1 MQQFDPLTLAGIP
14 LPREIEPLH
23 WLLTGTTGAGKTT
36 AISELLDGTRARGDR
51 CIICDPNGGYLA
63 HHAQDGD
70 RLLNPFDRRSERWSL
85 FNEFRKDFD
94 AERLARSVVPDGHGE
109 SAAWHGYAQTLLAEI
124 LRALVRTGE
133 TSTDRLLY
141 WASIAPASEL
151 AQLLAGT
158 ATAGLFDP
166 EAAKALAST
175 RFVLAAR
182 LAPQRYLAPGA
193 FSLRSWLEK
202 ESGSLFLTWRS
213 DMQTALAPL
222 MGTWVD
228 VLANAVLSLPPDPAR
243 RIWLIADE
251 LAALGSLASLEAA
264 LTLGRKHGLCV
275 VAGVQS
281 TAQLDGLYG
290 KDAATVLRSCFRNLM
305 VLAISRTDPD
315 TCDALSRSLGEREIQ
330 RPDASRSQGTQGT
343 SRGTSLQTAQERLVL
358 PSEIAGLP
366 SLQGYLTLAGDSLV
380 RKVRLVPQ
388 IRDVVTEAYQEEN
401 EMDAS
406 HLNKWH
412 AERQE
417 RNEG

>member
-1 MQQFDPLTLAGIP
+1 MQQFDTLTLAGIP

-36 AISELLDGTRARGDR
+36 AIAELLDGTRARGDR
-51 CIICDPNGGYLA
+51 CIICDPNGGYLT
-63 HHAQDGD
+63 HFAQDGD
-70 RLLNPFDRRSERWSL
+70 RLLNPFDSRSERWSL

-141 WASIAPASEL
+141 WASIAPTSEL

-193 FSLRSWLEK
+193 FSLRSWLEN

-251 LAALGSLASLEAA
+251 LAALGSLASLESA

-275 VAGVQS
+275 VAGVHS
-281 TAQLDGLYG
+281 TAQLDALYG

-315 TCDALSRSLGEREIQ
+315 TCDAFSRSLGEREIQ

-358 PSEIAGLP
+358 PSEIAALP
-366 SLQGYLTLAGDSLV
+366 NLQGYLTLAGDSLV
-380 RKVRLVPQ
+380 RKVRLLPRL
-388 IRDVVTEAYQEEN
+388 RDVVTDAYHEEA
-401 EMDAS
+401 AC
-406 HLNKWH
+406 
-412 AERQE
+412 
-417 RNEG
+417 

>member
-1 MQQFDPLTLAGIP
+1 MHQFDNLTLAGISV
-14 LPREIEPLH
+14 PREIEPLH
-23 WLLTGTTGAGKTT
+23 WLLTGTTGTGKTT

-51 CIICDPNGGYLA
+51 CIICDPNGGYLT
-63 HHAQDGD
+63 HFAQDGD
-70 RLLNPFDRRSERWSL
+70 KLLNPFDSRSERWSL

-193 FSLRSWLEK
+193 FSLRSWLEN
-202 ESGSLFLTWRS
+202 ESGSLFLTWRP

-228 VLANAVLSLPPDPAR
+228 VLANAVLSLPPDPTR

-380 RKVRLVPQ
+380 RKVRLLPQ
-388 IRDVVTEAYQEEN
+388 IRDVVTEAYQEE
-401 EMDAS
+401 A
-406 HLNKWH
+406 
-412 AERQE
+412 AC
-417 RNEG
+417 

>member
-1 MQQFDPLTLAGIP
+1 MQQFDTLTLAGIP

-23 WLLTGTTGAGKTT
+23 WLLTGTTGTGKTT

-70 RLLNPFDRRSERWSL
+70 RLLNPFDSRSEHWSL

-193 FSLRSWLEK
+193 FSLRSWLEN

-251 LAALGSLASLEAA
+251 LAALGSLASLEPA

-343 SRGTSLQTAQERLVL
+343 SRSTSLQTAQERLVL

-366 SLQGYLTLAGDSLV
+366 SLQGYLTLAGDGLV
-380 RKVRLVPQ
+380 RKVRLLPR
-388 IRDVVTEAYQEEN
+388 IRDVVTEAYHEE
-401 EMDAS
+401 A
-406 HLNKWH
+406 
-412 AERQE
+412 AC
-417 RNEG
+417 

>member
-1 MQQFDPLTLAGIP
+1 MQQFRTLTLAGIP
-14 LPREIEPLH
+14 IPREIEPLH

-36 AISELLDGTRARGDR
+36 AIAEMLDATRARGDR
-51 CIICDPNGGYLA
+51 CIICDPNGGYLT
-63 HHAQDGD
+63 HFAQDGD
-70 RLLNPFDRRSERWSL
+70 RLLNPFDSRSERWSL

-193 FSLRSWLEK
+193 FSLRSWLEN

-251 LAALGSLASLEAA
+251 LAALGSLASLEPA

-358 PSEIAGLP
+358 PSEIAALP

-380 RKVRLVPQ
+380 RKVRLLPR
-388 IRDVVTEAYQEEN
+388 IRDIVTEAYHEE
-401 EMDAS
+401 A
-406 HLNKWH
+406 
-412 AERQE
+412 AC
-417 RNEG
+417 

>member
-1 MQQFDPLTLAGIP
+1 MQQFDTLTLADIP

-70 RLLNPFDRRSERWSL
+70 RLLNPFDSRSERWSL

-193 FSLRSWLEK
+193 FSLRSWLEN
-202 ESGSLFLTWRS
+202 ESGSLFLTWRP

-358 PSEIAGLP
+358 ASEIAGLP

-380 RKVRLVPQ
+380 RKVRLLPQ
-388 IRDVVTEAYQEEN
+388 IRDVVTEAYQEE
-401 EMDAS
+401 A
-406 HLNKWH
+406 
-412 AERQE
+412 AC
-417 RNEG
+417 

>member
-1 MQQFDPLTLAGIP
+1 MQQFHTLTLAGIP
-14 LPREIEPLH
+14 LPREIETLH
-23 WLLTGTTGAGKTT
+23 WLFAGTTGAGKTT
-36 AISELLDGTRARGDR
+36 AIAEMLDGTRARGDR
-51 CIICDPNGGYLA
+51 CIICDPNGGYLT
-63 HHAQDGD
+63 HFAQDGD
-70 RLLNPFDRRSERWSL
+70 RLLNPFDSRSERWSL

-124 LRALVRTGE
+124 LRALIRTGE

-182 LAPQRYLAPGA
+182 LAPQRYLAPGT
-193 FSLRSWLEK
+193 FSLRSWLED

-228 VLANAVLSLPPDPAR
+228 VLANAVLSLPPDLTR
-243 RIWLIADE
+243 RLWLIADE
-251 LAALGSLASLEAA
+251 LAALGSLASLEPA

-343 SRGTSLQTAQERLVL
+343 SHGTSLQTAQERLVL

-380 RKVRLVPQ
+380 HKVRLLPQ
-388 IRDVVTEAYQEEN
+388 IRDVVTEAYQEE
-401 EMDAS
+401 A
-406 HLNKWH
+406 
-412 AERQE
+412 AC
-417 RNEG
+417 

>member
-1 MQQFDPLTLAGIP
+1 MQQFDTLTLAGIP

-70 RLLNPFDRRSERWSL
+70 RLLNPFDSRSERWSL

-193 FSLRSWLEK
+193 FSLRSWLEN
-202 ESGSLFLTWRS
+202 ESGSLFLTWRP

-228 VLANAVLSLPPDPAR
+228 VLANAVLSLPPDPSR

-251 LAALGSLASLEAA
+251 LAALGSLASLEAV

-358 PSEIAGLP
+358 ASEIAGLP

-380 RKVRLVPQ
+380 RKVRLLPQ
-388 IRDVVTEAYQEEN
+388 IRDVVTEAYQEE
-401 EMDAS
+401 ATC
-406 HLNKWH
+406 
-412 AERQE
+412 
-417 RNEG
+417 

>member
-1 MQQFDPLTLAGIP
+1 MQQFDTLTLAGIP

-70 RLLNPFDRRSERWSL
+70 RLLNPFDSRSERWSL

-193 FSLRSWLEK
+193 FSLRSWLEN

-222 MGTWVD
+222 MSTWVD

-366 SLQGYLTLAGDSLV
+366 SLQGYLALAGDSLV
-380 RKVRLVPQ
+380 RKVRLLPQ
-388 IRDVVTEAYQEEN
+388 IRDVVTEAYQEE
-401 EMDAS
+401 A
-406 HLNKWH
+406 
-412 AERQE
+412 AC
-417 RNEG
+417 

>member
-1 MQQFDPLTLAGIP
+1 MQQFDTLTLAGIP

-70 RLLNPFDRRSERWSL
+70 RLLNPFDSRSERWSL

-109 SAAWHGYAQTLLAEI
+109 SAAWHGYAQTLLGEI

-193 FSLRSWLEK
+193 FSLRSWLEN
-202 ESGSLFLTWRS
+202 EPGSLFLTWRS

-228 VLANAVLSLPPDPAR
+228 VLANGVLSLPPDPAR

-251 LAALGSLASLEAA
+251 LAALGSLASLESA

-290 KDAATVLRSCFRNLM
+290 KDTATVLRSCFRNLM

-315 TCDALSRSLGEREIQ
+315 TCDALSRSLGECEIQ

-380 RKVRLVPQ
+380 RKVRLLPQ
-388 IRDVVTEAYQEEN
+388 IRDVVTEAYQEE
-401 EMDAS
+401 A
-406 HLNKWH
+406 
-412 AERQE
+412 AC
-417 RNEG
+417 

>member
-1 MQQFDPLTLAGIP
+1 MQQFDTLTLAGIP

-70 RLLNPFDRRSERWSL
+70 RLLNPFDSRSEHWSL

-193 FSLRSWLEK
+193 FSLRNWLEN

-222 MGTWVD
+222 IGTWVD

-380 RKVRLVPQ
+380 RKVRLLPQ
-388 IRDVVTEAYQEEN
+388 IRDVVTEPYQEE
-401 EMDAS
+401 ATC
-406 HLNKWH
+406 
-412 AERQE
+412 
-417 RNEG
+417 

>member
-1 MQQFDPLTLAGIP
+1 MQQFDTLTLAGIP

-70 RLLNPFDRRSERWSL
+70 RLLNPFDSRSERWSL

-193 FSLRSWLEK
+193 FSLRSWLEN
-202 ESGSLFLTWRS
+202 ESGSLFLTWRP

-330 RPDASRSQGTQGT
+330 RPDVSRSQGTQGT

-380 RKVRLVPQ
+380 RKVRLLPQ
-388 IRDVVTEAYQEEN
+388 IRDVVTEAYQEE
-401 EMDAS
+401 A
-406 HLNKWH
+406 
-412 AERQE
+412 AC
-417 RNEG
+417 

>member
-1 MQQFDPLTLAGIP
+1 MQQFDTLTLAGIL

-36 AISELLDGTRARGDR
+36 AISELLDGIRARGDR

-70 RLLNPFDRRSERWSL
+70 RLLNPFDSRSERWSL

-193 FSLRSWLEK
+193 FSLRSWLEN

-228 VLANAVLSLPPDPAR
+228 VLANAVLSLPPAPAR

-251 LAALGSLASLEAA
+251 LAALGSLASLESA

-275 VAGVQS
+275 VAGIQS

-358 PSEIAGLP
+358 PSEIAALP

-380 RKVRLVPQ
+380 RKVRLLTQ
-388 IRDVVTEAYQEEN
+388 IRDVVTDAYHEEATC
-401 EMDAS
+401 
-406 HLNKWH
+406 
-412 AERQE
+412 
-417 RNEG
+417 

>member
-1 MQQFDPLTLAGIP
+1 MQQFDTLTLAGIP

-70 RLLNPFDRRSERWSL
+70 RLLNPFDSRSERWSL

-193 FSLRSWLEK
+193 FSLRSWLEN
-202 ESGSLFLTWRS
+202 ESGSLFLTWRP

-228 VLANAVLSLPPDPAR
+228 VLANAVLSLPPDPSR

-251 LAALGSLASLEAA
+251 LAALGSLASLEAV

-358 PSEIAGLP
+358 ASEIAGLP

-380 RKVRLVPQ
+380 RKVRLLPQ
-388 IRDVVTEAYQEEN
+388 IRDVVTEAYQEE
-401 EMDAS
+401 A
-406 HLNKWH
+406 
-412 AERQE
+412 AC
-417 RNEG
+417 

>member
-1 MQQFDPLTLAGIP
+1 MQQFDTLTLAGIP

-70 RLLNPFDRRSERWSL
+70 RLLNPFDSRSERWSL

-193 FSLRSWLEK
+193 FSLRSWLEN

-228 VLANAVLSLPPDPAR
+228 VLANAVLSLPPDPIR

-251 LAALGSLASLEAA
+251 LAALGPLASLEPA

-281 TAQLDGLYG
+281 TAQLDDLYG

-315 TCDALSRSLGEREIQ
+315 TCDALSRALGEREIQ

-343 SRGTSLQTAQERLVL
+343 SRGTSLQTAQKRLVL

-380 RKVRLVPQ
+380 RKVRLLPQ
-388 IRDVVTEAYQEEN
+388 IRDVVTEAYQEE
-401 EMDAS
+401 A
-406 HLNKWH
+406 
-412 AERQE
+412 AC
-417 RNEG
+417 

>member
-1 MQQFDPLTLAGIP
+1 MQQFDTLTLAGIP

-51 CIICDPNGGYLA
+51 CIICDPNGGYLT
-63 HHAQDGD
+63 HFAQDGD
-70 RLLNPFDRRSERWSL
+70 RLLNPFDSRSERWSL

-193 FSLRSWLEK
+193 FSLRSWLEN

-251 LAALGSLASLEAA
+251 LAALGRLASLEPA

-281 TAQLDGLYG
+281 TAQLEGLYG

-358 PSEIAGLP
+358 PSEIAALP
-366 SLQGYLTLAGDSLV
+366 GLQGYLTLAGDSLV
-380 RKVRLVPQ
+380 RKVRLLPR
-388 IRDVVTEAYQEEN
+388 IRDVFTEAYHEE
-401 EMDAS
+401 A
-406 HLNKWH
+406 
-412 AERQE
+412 AC
-417 RNEG
+417 

>member
-1 MQQFDPLTLAGIP
+1 MQQFDTLTLAGIP

-70 RLLNPFDRRSERWSL
+70 RLLNPFDSRSEHWSL

-193 FSLRSWLEK
+193 FSLRSWLEN

-228 VLANAVLSLPPDPAR
+228 VLANAALSLPPDPAR

-251 LAALGSLASLEAA
+251 LAALGSLASLEPA

-330 RPDASRSQGTQGT
+330 RLDASRSQGTQGT

-358 PSEIAGLP
+358 PSEIATLP

-380 RKVRLVPQ
+380 RKVRLLPR
-388 IRDVVTEAYQEEN
+388 IRDVVTDAYHEEA
-401 EMDAS
+401 AC
-406 HLNKWH
+406 
-412 AERQE
+412 
-417 RNEG
+417 

>member
-1 MQQFDPLTLAGIP
+1 MLQFDTLTLAGVSV
-14 LPREIEPLH
+14 PREIEPSH
-23 WLLTGTTGAGKTT
+23 WLLTGTTGTGKTT
-36 AISELLDGTRARGDR
+36 VISELLDGTRARGDR
-51 CIICDPNGGYLA
+51 CIICDPNGGYLT
-63 HHAQDGD
+63 HFAQDGD
-70 RLLNPFDRRSERWSL
+70 RLLNPFDSRSERWSL

-94 AERLARSVVPDGHGE
+94 AERLAKSVVPDGHGE

-133 TSTDRLLY
+133 ISTNRLLY

-193 FSLRSWLEK
+193 FSLRSWLEN

-228 VLANAVLSLPPDPAR
+228 VLANAVLSLPPDPTR

-251 LAALGSLASLEAA
+251 LAALGPLASLEPA

-275 VAGVQS
+275 VAGLQS

-290 KDAATVLRSCFRNLM
+290 KDAATVLRSCFRNLL
-305 VLAISRTDPD
+305 VLGIARTDPD
-315 TCDALSRSLGEREIQ
+315 TCDVLSRSLGEREIQ
-330 RPDASRSQGTQGT
+330 RADASRSQGTQGT
-343 SRGTSLQTAQERLVL
+343 NRGTSLQAAQERLVL
-358 PSEIAGLP
+358 PSEIAALP
-366 SLQGYLTLAGDSLV
+366 NLQGYLTFAGDSLV
-380 RKVRLVPQ
+380 RKVRVMPRV
-388 IRDVVTEAYQEEN
+388 RDAVTEEYHEE
-401 EMDAS
+401 AVC
-406 HLNKWH
+406 
-412 AERQE
+412 
-417 RNEG
+417 

>member
-1 MQQFDPLTLAGIP
+1 MQQFDTLTLAGIP

-23 WLLTGTTGAGKTT
+23 WLLTGTTGTGKTT

-70 RLLNPFDRRSERWSL
+70 RLLNPFDSRSEHWSL

-193 FSLRSWLEK
+193 FSLRSWLEN

-213 DMQTALAPL
+213 DMQRALAPL

-251 LAALGSLASLEAA
+251 LAALGSLASLEPA

-343 SRGTSLQTAQERLVL
+343 SRSTSLQTAQERLVL

-366 SLQGYLTLAGDSLV
+366 SLQGYLTLAGDGLV
-380 RKVRLVPQ
+380 RKVRLLPR
-388 IRDVVTEAYQEEN
+388 IRDVVTEAYHEE
-401 EMDAS
+401 A
-406 HLNKWH
+406 
-412 AERQE
+412 AC
-417 RNEG
+417 

>member
-1 MQQFDPLTLAGIP
+1 MKQLDTLTLAGIP
-14 LPREIEPLH
+14 LPSDIEPLH
-23 WLLTGTTGAGKTT
+23 WLLAGTTGAGKTT
-36 AISELLDGTRARGDR
+36 AIAELLDGIRSRGDR
-51 CIICDPNGGYLA
+51 CVICDPNGGYLT
-63 HHAQDGD
+63 HFAQDGD
-70 RLLNPFDRRSERWSL
+70 RLLNPFDSRSERWSL
-85 FNEFRKDFD
+85 FNEFRQDFD
-94 AERLARSVVPDGHGE
+94 AERLAKSVVPDGHGE

-133 TSTDRLLY
+133 TSTERLLY

-182 LAPQRYLAPGA
+182 LAPQRYLGPGA
-193 FSLRSWLEK
+193 FSLRSWLEN

-228 VLANAVLSLPPDPAR
+228 VLANAVLSLPPDPLR

-251 LAALGSLASLEAA
+251 LAALGPLASLELA

-281 TAQLDGLYG
+281 MAQLDGLYG
-290 KDAATVLRSCFRNLM
+290 KDAATVLRSCFRNLL
-305 VLAISRTDPD
+305 VLAIARTDPD
-315 TCDALSRSLGEREIQ
+315 TCDALSRSVGEREVQ
-330 RPDASRSQGTQGT
+330 RADTSRSQGTQGT
-343 SRGTSLQTAQERLVL
+343 SRGTSLQAAQERLVL
-358 PSEIAGLP
+358 PSEIATLP
-366 SLQGYLTLAGDSLV
+366 SLHGYLTLAGDSLV
-380 RKVRLVPQ
+380 RKVRLMPR
-388 IRDVVTEAYQEEN
+388 IRESVTEAY
-401 EMDAS
+401 
-406 HLNKWH
+406 H
-412 AERQE
+412 AEAAC
-417 RNEG
+417 

>member
-1 MQQFDPLTLAGIP
+1 MQQFDTLTLAGIP

-70 RLLNPFDRRSERWSL
+70 RLLNPFDSRSERWSL

-94 AERLARSVVPDGHGE
+94 AERLARSAVPDGHGE

-193 FSLRSWLEK
+193 FSLRSWLEN

-228 VLANAVLSLPPDPAR
+228 VLANGVLSLPPDPAR

-251 LAALGSLASLEAA
+251 LAALGSLASLESA

-380 RKVRLVPQ
+380 RKVRLLPQ
-388 IRDVVTEAYQEEN
+388 IRDVVTEAYQEE
-401 EMDAS
+401 A
-406 HLNKWH
+406 
-412 AERQE
+412 AC
-417 RNEG
+417 

>member
-1 MQQFDPLTLAGIP
+1 MQQFHALTLAGIP
-14 LPREIEPLH
+14 LPREIETLH

-36 AISELLDGTRARGDR
+36 AIAEMLDGTRARGDR
-51 CIICDPNGGYLA
+51 CIICDPNGGYLT
-63 HHAQDGD
+63 HFAQDGD
-70 RLLNPFDRRSERWSL
+70 RLLNPFDSRSERWSL

-193 FSLRSWLEK
+193 FSLRSWLEN

-251 LAALGSLASLEAA
+251 LAALGSLASLESA

-281 TAQLDGLYG
+281 TAQLDALYG

-358 PSEIAGLP
+358 PSEIAALP
-366 SLQGYLTLAGDSLV
+366 SLQAYLTLAGDSLV
-380 RKVRLVPQ
+380 RKVRLLPR
-388 IRDVVTEAYQEEN
+388 IRDVVTEAYHEE
-401 EMDAS
+401 A
-406 HLNKWH
+406 
-412 AERQE
+412 AC
-417 RNEG
+417 